1 MQAYF
6 IDSANKTI
14 TDVEYDGDYK
24 NISKMIGCDIFTV
37 INLNEDGDA
46 LFIDDEGHLK
56 DQDSQNYFWFDGYP
70 TMLAGNGLVLGTDVE
85 GESIEPCRLIDWV
98 KDRIR
103 FQEKNTAP
111 LFIPDLNLKIFSF

>member
-14 TDVEYDGDYK
+14 TDVEYDGDYR
-24 NISKMIGCDIFTV
+24 NISKMLGCDMFTV
-37 INLNEDGDA
+37 VNLNEDGDA
-46 LFIDDEGHLK
+46 LFVDDEGYLK
-56 DQDSQNYFWFDGYP
+56 DQDNQNYFWFEGYP
-70 TMLAGNGLVLGTDVE
+70 TMLAGNGLVLGTDAE

-98 KDRIR
+98 KDRVL

-111 LFIPDLNLKIFSF
+111 LFIPDLNPKIFSF